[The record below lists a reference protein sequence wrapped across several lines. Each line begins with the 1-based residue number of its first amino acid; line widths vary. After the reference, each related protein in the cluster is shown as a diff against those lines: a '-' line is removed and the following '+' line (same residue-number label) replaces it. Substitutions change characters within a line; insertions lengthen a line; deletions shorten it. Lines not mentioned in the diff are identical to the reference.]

1 MDFVILLIWQNFCFE
16 QNGRCKYKCIWY
28 DDKNKWIKN
37 INKTQ
42 MIANVNLMVEY
53 VIQVKSGIKIDVEVT
68 VKI

>member
-1 MDFVILLIWQNFCFE
+1 
-16 QNGRCKYKCIWY
+16 
-28 DDKNKWIKN
+28 
-37 INKTQ
+37 